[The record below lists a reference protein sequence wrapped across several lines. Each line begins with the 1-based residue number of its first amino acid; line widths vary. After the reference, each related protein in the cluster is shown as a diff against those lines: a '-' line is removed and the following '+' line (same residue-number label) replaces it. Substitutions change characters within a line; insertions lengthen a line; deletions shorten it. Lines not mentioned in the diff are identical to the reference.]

1 MSPRWDR
8 IEQVVGAA
16 AELPERE
23 RAAFLDREC
32 LGDVE
37 LRREVESLLS
47 EDDSGGPR
55 PGPGVSSERVTRK
68 LPAGSMVGPYRI
80 TGELGAGGMG
90 VVYKATDTRLERTVA
105 LKFVNVAFTKR
116 FLREAKAIS
125 ALNHPHVATLYDIG
139 EDQSAPYL
147 VMEHVDG
154 KPLKGPVPLPLA
166 LDYGIQI
173 AGALEAAHAAGIVH
187 RDLKPANILARQ
199 QGGIK
204 VLDFGLA
211 KAVGTEVPADDSS
224 QYVTRSLSRTHAGT
238 IVGTIGYMSPEQA
251 SGRPADH
258 RADIWAFGVVL
269 YEMISG
275 RKAFHGKSRESI
287 IAAVLEGETE
297 PLTGI
302 PEALSHIIGRCL
314 RKDPALRWQ
323 HIGDVRLLLEDVR
336 AGLGGK
342 AQRESS
348 VARRPVAAFACVALA
363 AAGFVAWN
371 WSRAKAPVDGHVF
384 SQVTDGPG
392 QETNPSLS
400 PDGKS
405 VIYASRVAGEWDVY
419 LLHIG
424 GTNPVNLTKD
434 SGADNAE
441 AAFAPD
447 GERIAFRSERG
458 EGGIFIMGATG
469 ESVRR
474 LTDFCY
480 LPAWSPDG
488 RQIACS
494 TVSPHRPDVRD
505 VMSSQ
510 VYVIDVASGSHRL
523 VSGAQDAVQP
533 SWSPD
538 GRRIA
543 FWGVREG
550 ARDIFTV
557 ASDGGD
563 PVAVTND
570 EALDWDPVW
579 APDGS
584 HLYFSSDR
592 GGSMNVWRIA
602 VDPRSGKPAAAPEAV
617 HVPAT
622 YAAGISFS
630 RDGQRMAYMSC
641 MRTSNLFQAG
651 FDPAHETVIGTP
663 KAVTQ
668 GVKETLYP
676 SISRDGKWI
685 AFMQEGLNE
694 DIVVVQPD
702 GSQLRRVTD
711 DAARDKTPR
720 WSPDGREIAFVS
732 NRGGRFEIW
741 TIHSDG
747 SGLRQVTEGSPHGGV
762 TYPAWSPDGQRIS
775 YNLPDEMGY
784 IIDVGKPWKDQQP
797 QLART
802 HVPDRS
808 WFWVTDWSHD
818 GEKLAGTVQRLDG
831 GTYGVA
837 ALVPRTRALE
847 QVSDFGELPRWLP
860 DDRKL
865 LFHAN
870 GRLYLAESGSKR
882 TREIL
887 RVTDGA
893 ISPYFDVSWDG
904 RMIVYSVEVQESD
917 VWLMSAH

>member
-1 MSPRWDR
+1 MRPRWER
-8 IEQVVGAA
+8 IEQVFSTAA
-16 AELPERE
+16 KLSERE

-32 LGDVE
+32 LGDSE
-37 LRREVESLLS
+37 LRREVESLLA
-47 EDDSGGPR
+47 EGDSDRPR
-55 PGPGVSSERVTRK
+55 AQAPSADRVARK
-68 LPAGSMVGPYRI
+68 LPPGAMVGPYRI
-80 TGELGAGGMG
+80 AGELGEGGMG

-105 LKFVNVAFTKR
+105 LKFVNVAFSKR

-139 EDQSAPYL
+139 EDQGAPYL

-154 KPLKGPVPLPLA
+154 KPLGGPLPLA
-166 LDYGIQI
+166 LALDYAIQI
-173 AGALEAAHAAGIVH
+173 AGALEAAYAAGIVH

-211 KAVGTEVPADDSS
+211 KAVGSDAADTDNSE
-224 QYVTRSLSRTHAGT
+224 YPTRSLSRTQAGS
-238 IVGTIGYMSPEQA
+238 IVGTVGYMSPEQA

-258 RADIWAFGVVL
+258 RSDIWAFGVVL
-269 YEMISG
+269 YEIVGG
-275 RKAFHGKSRESI
+275 RKAFPGKSRAAI
-287 IAAVLEGETE
+287 LAAVLEEEPE

-302 PEALSHIIGRCL
+302 PEVLRQIIGRCL
-314 RKDPALRWQ
+314 RKDPAVRWQ

-336 AGLGGK
+336 AGLGSK
-342 AQRESS
+342 ARRESNS
-348 VARRPVAAFACVALA
+348 ARWPLTAFACIALA
-363 AAGFVAWN
+363 AAGYAAWN
-371 WSRAKAPVDGHVF
+371 WSRTTPRAEGHSF

-405 VIYASRVAGEWDVY
+405 VVYASRAAGMWDVY

-424 GTNPVNLTKD
+424 GTNPVNLTRD
-434 SGADNAE
+434 SGADNTE

-447 GERIAFRSERG
+447 GERIAFRSERDG
-458 EGGIFIMGATG
+458 GGIFLMGATG

-505 VMSSQ
+505 VMNSQ
-510 VYVIDVASGSHRL
+510 VYVIDVASGRQRL

-550 ARDIFTV
+550 TRDIFTV

-563 PVAVTND
+563 PVAATND
-570 EALDWDPVW
+570 GALDWDPVW
-579 APDGS
+579 APDGR

-592 GGSMNVWRIA
+592 GGSMNIWRIA
-602 VDPRSGKPAAAPEAV
+602 VDPGSGKAAAAPEPV
-617 HVPAT
+617 NVPAT

-630 RDGQRMAYMSC
+630 RDGLRMAYMSG
-641 MRTSNLFQAG
+641 MRTSNLFQAA
-651 FDPAHETVIGTP
+651 FDPAREATVGAP
-663 KAVTQ
+663 KAITQ
-668 GVKETLYP
+668 GVKSTLYP
-676 SISRDGKWI
+676 SISRDGKRI
-685 AFMQEGLNE
+685 AFTLEGLNE
-694 DIVVVQPD
+694 DIAVVQPD
-702 GSQLRRVTD
+702 GGRFRRVTD
-711 DAARDKTPR
+711 DSARDREPR

-732 NRGGRFEIW
+732 NRGGRFEVW
-741 TIHSDG
+741 TIHPDG
-747 SGLRQVTEGSPHGGV
+747 SGLRQVTDGSPRGGV
-762 TYPAWSPDGQRIS
+762 IYPAWSPDGLQIS
-775 YNLPDEMGY
+775 YDLPDEMGY

-797 QLART
+797 RLART

-808 WFWVTDWSHD
+808 WFWVTDWSHN

-837 ALVPRTRALE
+837 AFRPQDRTLE

-860 DDRKL
+860 DGRKL

-882 TREIL
+882 TKEIL
-887 RVTDGA
+887 RVTDGS

-904 RMIVYSVEVQESD
+904 TMIVYSVEVLESD
-917 VWLMSAH
+917 VWLMAVH

>member
-1 MSPRWDR
+1 MDPRWER
-8 IEQVVGAA
+8 IEQVFSAA
-16 AELPERE
+16 SKLTKRE

-32 LGDVE
+32 LGDAE
-37 LRREVESLLS
+37 LRREVEALLAD
-47 EDDSGGPR
+47 DDSDGPLR
-55 PGPGVSSERVTRK
+55 EASADRVARK
-68 LPAGSMVGPYRI
+68 LQAGTMVGPYRV
-80 TGELGAGGMG
+80 TGQLGEGGMG

-105 LKFVNVAFTKR
+105 LKFVNVAFSKR

-139 EDQSAPYL
+139 EDQGASYL
-147 VMEHVDG
+147 VMEYVEG
-154 KPLKGPVPLPLA
+154 KPLGGPLPLALA

-187 RDLKPANILARQ
+187 RDLKPANILARAK
-199 QGGIK
+199 GGIK

-211 KAVGTEVPADDSS
+211 KSAGAEVAAADSS
-224 QYVTRSLSRTHAGT
+224 EYATRSLSRTHAGT
-238 IVGTIGYMSPEQA
+238 IVGTVGYMSPEQA
-251 SGRPADH
+251 RGMPADH
-258 RADIWAFGVVL
+258 RADIWAVGVVL
-269 YEMISG
+269 YEMIGG
-275 RKAFHGKSRESI
+275 RKAFPGKSRAAI
-287 IAAVLEGETE
+287 IAAVLEEE
-297 PLTGI
+297 PVPLTGI
-302 PEALSHIIGRCL
+302 PETLCHIICRCL
-314 RKDPALRWQ
+314 CKDPGSRWQ
-323 HIGDVRLLLEDVR
+323 HIGDVRLLLEDQR
-336 AGLGGK
+336 AGLGK
-342 AQRESS
+342 AGRESS
-348 VARRPVAAFACVALA
+348 GARRPLAAAMACIALA
-363 AAGFVAWN
+363 AAGYSAWN
-371 WSRAKAPVDGHVF
+371 WSRGRPQAEGHVF

-405 VIYASRVAGEWDVY
+405 VIYASRAAGMWDIY

-434 SGADNAE
+434 SGSDNTE

-447 GERIAFRSERG
+447 GERIAFRSERDG
-458 EGGIFIMGATG
+458 GGIFLMGATG
-469 ESVRR
+469 ESARR
-474 LTDFCY
+474 LTEFCY

-510 VYVIDVASGSHRL
+510 VYVIDVASASRRL
-523 VSGAQDAVQP
+523 VSGAQDAVHP

-543 FWGVREG
+543 FWGIRDG

-557 ASDGGD
+557 SSEGGD
-563 PVAVTND
+563 PVAVTHD

-579 APDGS
+579 APDGR

-602 VDPRSGKPAAAPEAV
+602 MDPRTGKAAGAPEPV
-617 HVPAT
+617 NVPAT
-622 YAAGISFS
+622 YAAGICFS
-630 RDGQRMAYMSC
+630 RDGLRMAYMSC
-641 MRTSNLFQAG
+641 MRTSNLFQVG
-651 FDPAHETVIGTP
+651 FDPAREATIGAP
-663 KAVTQ
+663 NAITQ

-685 AFMQEGLNE
+685 AFTQEGLNE

-702 GSQLRRVTD
+702 GRQPRRLTD

-741 TIHSDG
+741 TIHPDG
-747 SGLRQVTEGSPHGGV
+747 SGLRQVSDGSPPGGV
-762 TYPAWSPDGQRIS
+762 TYPAWSPDGRRIS
-775 YNLPDEMGY
+775 YNLPDEMAY
-784 IIDVGKPWKDQQP
+784 IIDVRKPWKDQQP
-797 QLART
+797 ELART
-802 HVPDRS
+802 HVPERS

-818 GEKLAGTVQRLDG
+818 GGKLAGTVQRLDG
-831 GTYGVA
+831 GTFGVA

-847 QVSDFGELPRWLP
+847 QVSDFGEQPRWLP

-882 TREIL
+882 TREVL
-887 RVTDGA
+887 RVADGA
-893 ISPYFDVSWDG
+893 IGPYFDVSWDG
-904 RMIVYSVEVQESD
+904 RMIVYSIEVLESD
-917 VWLMSAH
+917 IWLMSVR